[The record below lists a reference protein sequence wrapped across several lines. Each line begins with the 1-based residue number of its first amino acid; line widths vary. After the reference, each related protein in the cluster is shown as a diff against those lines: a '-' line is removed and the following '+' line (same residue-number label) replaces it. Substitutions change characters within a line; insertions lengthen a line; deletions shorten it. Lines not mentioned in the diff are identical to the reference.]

1 MGAGKVHADLNRA
14 SLGLPTSRTSAESA
28 DQGARNHDLSHQ
40 RRGAQQR
47 RETCPGARQAS
58 NRNRRTRDHPTRRRA
73 GVYTIA
79 RTKRSRQAT
88 LSGRG
93 CRGSAYAP
101 QCRRARSM
109 SKYMRL
115 PVLRECGTLRATS
128 GPATAI
134 EKGTSGPSASAPV
147 QDQAV
152 SRSAAMRVMLRQ
164 GKGPVTVE
172 ALVGLLGPRRAG
184 RRKRL
189 GESKRKS
196 STTRLLGWTTSERD
210 QPARLAVPRDAR
222 LSSISAALP
231 TSASSSA
238 LTRSSALGDSYADA
252 GKRPAQTTAR
262 TQGTLSGNT
271 RGPAR
276 TLVVPLARAALMCGR
291 ARAFPFRFDRLLGGI
306 TRGWRAAGRAR
317 APRPRSRGRTRA
329 DAR

>member
-1 MGAGKVHADLNRA
+1 MPGGATGVKSKSKN
-14 SLGLPTSRTSAESA
+14 
-28 DQGARNHDLSHQ
+28 ARPPY
-40 RRGAQQR
+40 A
-47 RETCPGARQAS
+47 T
-58 NRNRRTRDHPTRRRA
+58 RA

-210 QPARLAVPRDAR
+210 QPARLAVPRGAR
-222 LSSISAALP
+222 LCRVS
-231 TSASSSA
+231 
-238 LTRSSALGDSYADA
+238 
-252 GKRPAQTTAR
+252 RPHC
-262 TQGTLSGNT
+262 
-271 RGPAR
+271 
-276 TLVVPLARAALMCGR
+276 CGR
-291 ARAFPFRFDRLLGGI
+291 LP
-306 TRGWRAAGRAR
+306 
-317 APRPRSRGRTRA
+317 
-329 DAR
+329 